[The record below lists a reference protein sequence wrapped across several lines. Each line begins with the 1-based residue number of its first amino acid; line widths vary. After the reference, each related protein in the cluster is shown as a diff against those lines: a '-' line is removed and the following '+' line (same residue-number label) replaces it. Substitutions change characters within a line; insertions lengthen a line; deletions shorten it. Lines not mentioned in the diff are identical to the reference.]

1 MDSQVIYSDIFLQDL
16 DPASSPL
23 GQAIGMRRLTAA
35 SWTRNLL
42 ATVIWRWAVS
52 NHILHTEPR
61 VSIDLST
68 HDLDMPARPSHHTG
82 WQHFCQSSYK
92 NSSRNSFVPP
102 HSSNQIFFGTSSHLE
117 LQSNLELLPGQQ
129 FDRCSPSSS
138 NSDCVCGGFHSTL
151 IHRQIPNIIFG
162 ATIFFNLVCVCIKS
176 NHIKQA

>member
-1 MDSQVIYSDIFLQDL
+1 MHVVISPALSFQHHWRWFQCSMCRVIGARKLPWAGAHSWLKVAWIENQKEIESRYNGLPSYLFWHFFVGFRPSQLPPWARPSEWEDWLLQSL
-16 DPASSPL
+16 
-23 GQAIGMRRLTAA
+23 
-35 SWTRNLL
+35 TRNLL

-117 LQSNLELLPGQQ
+117 L
-129 FDRCSPSSS
+129 
-138 NSDCVCGGFHSTL
+138 
-151 IHRQIPNIIFG
+151 
-162 ATIFFNLVCVCIKS
+162 
-176 NHIKQA
+176 